1 MATFRWVRKSR
12 SRNGS
17 LHNRSKENLN
27 GQIQGAGEM
36 TITLT
41 IAPAVNM
48 GAAKSCGVTVD
59 ALAAQAGEMAFAAAL
74 VEAVQK
80 FAVDHLNQEQAE

>member
-1 MATFRWVRKSR
+1 
-12 SRNGS
+12 
-17 LHNRSKENLN
+17 
-27 GQIQGAGEM
+27 M

-59 ALAAQAGEMAFAAAL
+59 ALAAQASEMTFAAAL
-74 VEAVQK
+74 VDAVQK
-80 FAVDHLNQEQAE
+80 FAIAHLNPEEPKSGAPR

>member
-1 MATFRWVRKSR
+1 
-12 SRNGS
+12 
-17 LHNRSKENLN
+17 
-27 GQIQGAGEM
+27 M

-59 ALAAQAGEMAFAAAL
+59 ALAAQASEMAFAAAL

-80 FAVDHLNQEQAE
+80 FAVDRLNPEELKLGAPR